1 MTIALLVIVFGT
13 ISATMLVIWGTVNRN
28 RWGLHFGKVLCP
40 RCLLPVPPNTNLLRR
55 LLVGGGTCSQCHS
68 LVDKWGHERM
78 PDHAFKV
85 RAAGQSQK

>member
-1 MTIALLVIVFGT
+1 MTTALIVVVFVA
-13 ISATMLVIWGTVNRN
+13 ICAATLAIWGTVNRN

-55 LLVGGGTCSQCHS
+55 FIGGGTCSQCHS

-85 RAAGQSQK
+85 RAAGQSHK